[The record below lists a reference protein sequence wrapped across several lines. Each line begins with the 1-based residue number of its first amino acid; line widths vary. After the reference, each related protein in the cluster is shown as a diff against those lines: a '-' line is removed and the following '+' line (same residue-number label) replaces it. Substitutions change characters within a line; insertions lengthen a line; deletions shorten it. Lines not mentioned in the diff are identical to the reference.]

1 MQHDTNLARLPTWT
15 PPKVF
20 DEYRLVRPLGRGGM
34 GEVYLAHDRVLDRP
48 VAVKFISTMD
58 PEVGVRDQFL
68 TEARAAARVQHPNVL
83 TIFRVGELSGR
94 PFIISEF
101 VRGKSLDTIGKPM
114 AWRRALELG
123 IGLSRGL
130 AAAHRRG
137 VLHRDIK
144 PANAVL
150 ADDGAVKLLDF
161 GLAKFVERVGGER
174 LSWSSGGTSESPE
187 PPAPEL
193 SPNDPTLPQPFAPM
207 PGRPAPMA
215 EEAVESRVAQVA
227 EEAVAPADDVIL
239 FAAKSDPRNDFT
251 PTMPSSIP
259 PKSGDTVRRP
269 REVAHLTMVRGTPL
283 YMAPEIWRGES
294 ATRRSDVYSLGAL
307 LFELCAGEA
316 PHKGVPVHMLGR
328 HTARRDA
335 KPLLQAAP
343 SVDPRLAAIV
353 DRCLDREPEARFASG
368 DELREALEQILPAHR
383 RDSMPEGNPYRGLL
397 PFEAE
402 HRALFFGRSAEIG
415 TVVERLRAESFLVIA
430 GDSGV
435 GKSSLCRAGVLP
447 MVGEGALGGGRTW
460 FEVHVVPGRTPLAAI
475 TAALSPLLGTGA
487 EKLATQLRA
496 EPAALG
502 RALGKQLGD
511 TGGAVIFMDQLEEL
525 VTVSDPSEAEVV
537 GLALGHLANA
547 VPGVRLLVTVRSD
560 FLARVASVPGLGDE
574 ISRGVY
580 FLRPLSRENVRDA
593 IVGPARAKGVSFQ
606 SRGVVEALIAAT
618 VRAEGG
624 LPLLQFALA
633 ELWEARGKLKGVIT
647 AESLEAIGGVA
658 GALARHA
665 DHVLLGLPQDR
676 RASARRV
683 LMSLV
688 TLDGTRARRTG
699 AELEAGDPAVHEVI
713 EALVRGRLLVVHDTE
728 HGLSYE
734 LAHEALLKGWTT
746 LRGWLDKQADS
757 RPVKQ
762 RLEASV
768 AEWKRLGHA
777 REALWSARRL
787 AEAAIV
793 HPGDLT
799 PHEAAFLD
807 ASQRAVRRLGLA
819 RKAALVAV
827 PLLLG
832 ALYGVI
838 QVVIRS
844 DVAARVD
851 VHADQGRAILAEAG
865 WKNDEVNA
873 LRAKAFA
880 AFDARRQ
887 AEGEAMWAEA
897 LALSSELDRTYGRA
911 SQSLES
917 ALTIDASRTDVRDL
931 LGDALL
937 DRALAAERDGRAAQ
951 RDDLLQRMALHDVS
965 GERRRRWGAPAEL
978 VLESSPPG
986 ARVTLEPFVEDE
998 RQRRVLSGP
1007 RDLGRAPITEPGIE
1021 PGSHMITVSAENR
1034 AIVRYPV
1041 VLGRGERLRLVIA
1054 TPTIAEIPEGFV
1066 YVPPGRFLF
1075 GSSADELARREF
1087 LAAVPLHQVTTG
1099 AYLIAREETTYA
1111 QWIDYL
1117 RELPPEERARR
1128 APKVGQ
1134 AGLNGAL
1141 ELAELP
1147 WAPGARTA
1155 PHGDWQLAF
1164 QPTTQSYKARL
1175 GEKITYATRS
1185 LRATQDWSRF
1195 PVAGISSADAAAY
1208 AAWLDGTGRVRGAR
1222 LCTEQEWERAAR
1234 GADDREF
1241 PSGGRLAPDD
1251 ANFDATYGGVPNMG
1265 PDEVGSH
1272 PASRSP
1278 FGLDDMTG
1286 NIFEWTRSSLA
1297 PGEAVVRGGAYYYGR
1312 MTNRSTN
1319 RTVFPETLR
1328 DPRVGLRL
1336 CASAPDP

>member
-1 MQHDTNLARLPTWT
+1 M
-15 PPKVF
+15 
-20 DEYRLVRPLGRGGM
+20 
-34 GEVYLAHDRVLDRP
+34 
-48 VAVKFISTMD
+48 
-58 PEVGVRDQFL
+58 
-68 TEARAAARVQHPNVL
+68 VQ
-83 TIFRVGELSGR
+83 
-94 PFIISEF
+94 
-101 VRGKSLDTIGKPM
+101 
-114 AWRRALELG
+114 
-123 IGLSRGL
+123 
-130 AAAHRRG
+130 
-137 VLHRDIK
+137 
-144 PANAVL
+144 
-150 ADDGAVKLLDF
+150 
-161 GLAKFVERVGGER
+161 
-174 LSWSSGGTSESPE
+174 
-187 PPAPEL
+187 
-193 SPNDPTLPQPFAPM
+193 
-207 PGRPAPMA
+207 
-215 EEAVESRVAQVA
+215 
-227 EEAVAPADDVIL
+227 
-239 FAAKSDPRNDFT
+239 
-251 PTMPSSIP
+251 
-259 PKSGDTVRRP
+259 
-269 REVAHLTMVRGTPL
+269 GTPL

-307 LFELCAGEA
+307 LFELCAGEP
-316 PHKGVPVHMLGR
+316 PHKGIPVNLLAR

-353 DRCLDREPEARFASG
+353 DRCLDRIPEARFASG
-368 DELREALEQILPAHR
+368 DELREALEQIIPMQR

-415 TVVERLRAESFLVIA
+415 AVIERLRAESFVVVA

-447 MVGEGALGGGRTW
+447 LVSEGALGGGRAW
-460 FEVHVVPGRTPLAAI
+460 SEVHVVPGRTPLAAI
-475 TAALSPLLGTGA
+475 VAALAPLLRTGA
-487 EKLATQLRA
+487 EKLAIQLRA
-496 EPAALG
+496 EPTALG

-511 TGGAVIFMDQLEEL
+511 TSGVVIFVDQLEEL
-525 VTVSDPSEAEVV
+525 VTVSDPAEAEIV
-537 GLALGHLANA
+537 GEALGHLASA

-560 FLARVASVPGLGDE
+560 FLARVASVPGVGDE

-633 ELWEARGKLKGVIT
+633 ELWEARGKTKASIT

-665 DHVLLGLPQDR
+665 DQVLLGLHQGR
-676 RASARRV
+676 RAAARQI
-683 LMSLV
+683 LMALV
-688 TLDGTRARRTG
+688 TLEGTRARRSG
-699 AELEAGDPAVHEVI
+699 AELEAGDPAAHEVI

-728 HGLSYE
+728 QGLSYE
-734 LAHEALLKGWTT
+734 LAHEALLKGWAT

-762 RLEASV
+762 RLAASA
-768 AEWKRLGHA
+768 AEWKRLGHT

-787 AEAAIV
+787 AEAAII

-807 ASQRAVRRLGLA
+807 ASQRAVRRAGRA
-819 RKAALVAV
+819 RKAALLAA

-832 ALYGVI
+832 ALYGAI
-838 QVVIRS
+838 QIGIHR
-844 DVAARVD
+844 DVEARVG
-851 VHADQGRAILAEAG
+851 VHADQARAILAEAG

-880 AFDARRQ
+880 AFDSQ
-887 AEGEAMWAEA
+887 QKDEGEAAWTEA
-897 LALSSELDRTYGRA
+897 LALSAELDRTYGRA

-917 ALTIDASRTDVRDL
+917 ALTIDASRSDVRDL

-937 DRALAAERDGRAAQ
+937 DRALAAERDGRTAQ

-986 ARVTLEPFVEDE
+986 ARVTIEPFVEDE
-998 RQRRVLSGP
+998 RQRRVLGGA
-1007 RDLGRAPITEPGIE
+1007 RGLGRAPITEPGIE
-1021 PGSHMITVSAENR
+1021 PGSHLLTLSAENR
-1034 AIVRYPV
+1034 VIVRYPV
-1041 VLGRGERLRLVIA
+1041 VLGRGERVRLVIVM
-1054 TPTIAEIPEGFV
+1054 PPIAEIPEGFA

-1087 LAAVPLHQVTTG
+1087 LAAVPQHQVTTG

-1117 RELPPEERARR
+1117 RDLPPEERARR

-1141 ELAELP
+1141 ELTEVPL
-1147 WAPGARTA
+1147 G
-1155 PHGDWQLAF
+1155 GWQLAF

-1175 GEKITYATRS
+1175 GEKITYRTRN

-1241 PSGGRLAPDD
+1241 PSGDQLAPDD

-1297 PGEAVVRGGAYYYGR
+1297 PSEAVVRGGAYYYGR
-1312 MTNRSTN
+1312 MTGRSTN

-1336 CASAPDP
+1336 CASAPEP